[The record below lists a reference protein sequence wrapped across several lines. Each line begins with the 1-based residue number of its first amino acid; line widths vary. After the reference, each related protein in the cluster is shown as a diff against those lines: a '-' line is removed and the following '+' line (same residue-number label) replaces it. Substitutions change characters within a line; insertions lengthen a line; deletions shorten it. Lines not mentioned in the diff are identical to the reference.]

1 MISYIE
7 GKVLKVEDDSLVV
20 LTAAGI
26 GFKIYVTSKVLG
38 QYNVTGAEISLNTYM
53 SVRED
58 GMFLYGF
65 LTAAELEMFKKL
77 ITVTG
82 VGPKAALA
90 ILSVLDIT
98 DIVYAIYS
106 GDTKAFQLAQG
117 VGKKMAEKIIIF
129 LKDSVGEFETKE
141 TGFITTSVDN
151 IDSGSISDKNANEI
165 KTDAINALCTLGYSY
180 AEAMKTVKSIEIND
194 GTTAEDVIK
203 QALKKM

>member
-7 GKVLKVEDDSLVV
+7 GRVLKVEDDSLVV

-151 IDSGSISDKNANEI
+151 IDFGSISDKNANEI

>member
-7 GKVLKVEDDSLVV
+7 GRVLKVEDDSLVV

>member
-7 GKVLKVEDDSLVV
+7 GRVLKVEDDSLVV

-141 TGFITTSVDN
+141 TGFITTSADN
-151 IDSGSISDKNANEI
+151 IDSGSVSDKNANEI

>member
-7 GKVLKVEDDSLVV
+7 GRVLKVEDDSLVV

-151 IDSGSISDKNANEI
+151 IDSGSVSDKNANEI

>member
-7 GKVLKVEDDSLVV
+7 GKILKIEEDSVVV
-20 LTAAGI
+20 LTSAGI
-26 GFKIYVTSKVLG
+26 GFKIYVTSKIFG
-38 QYNVTGAEISLNTYM
+38 QASATGSEICLNTYM

-65 LTAAELEMFKKL
+65 LTAAELDMFKKL

-90 ILSVLDIT
+90 ILSVLDIS

-106 GDTKAFQLAQG
+106 GDTKAFQAAQG
-117 VGKKMAEKIIIF
+117 VGKKMAEKIILF
-129 LKDSVGEFETKE
+129 LKDSVGQFE
-141 TGFITTSVDN
+141 IQDN
-151 IDSGSISDKNANEI
+151 DFTAAAAESGSLNKYANEI
-165 KTDAINALCTLGYSY
+165 KTDAIKALSALGYSY
-180 AEAMKTVKSIEIND
+180 ADVMKIIKTIEIND
-194 GTTAEDVIK
+194 ETTTEDVIK

>member
-141 TGFITTSVDN
+141 TGPLTTSVDN